1 MQELSKEEQLIYNI
15 ESILDSN
22 DNFNIDRNT
31 VEYLVKAY
39 KKNIRQLNKI
49 VKISDRQQNEVN
61 KQNQILHKLSQKLSL
76 YLSPQIVQSIFEG
89 KQDVA
94 LTTSRKKLTV
104 FFSDLVNFTQT
115 TENLEPELL
124 SSILNDYLDKMVT
137 IALKYGA
144 TIDKF
149 IGDGIM
155 LFFGDPDSLG
165 EQEDAINCIS
175 MAIEMRERVEQFGTQ
190 WFNKGLHEPLQVR
203 MGVTTGFVT
212 VGNFGS
218 THRMDYTIIG
228 SHVNIA
234 SRLEQTANPNGIL
247 ISHETYS
254 LIKDAIYC
262 EKQDT
267 IFLKGILYPVTTYK
281 VIDFFENIQKL
292 KEINIVNEQLS
303 LYLNKES
310 IKPED
315 KERIIATL
323 QKVIDEVQLIQ

>member
-1 MQELSKEEQLIYNI
+1 
-15 ESILDSN
+15 
-22 DNFNIDRNT
+22 
-31 VEYLVKAY
+31 
-39 KKNIRQLNKI
+39 
-49 VKISDRQQNEVN
+49 
-61 KQNQILHKLSQKLSL
+61 L

-203 MGVTTGFVT
+203 MGVATGFVT

-254 LIKDAIYC
+254 LVKDAIYC

>member
-1 MQELSKEEQLIYNI
+1 MQELSKEEQLIHNI

-22 DNFNIDRNT
+22 DNLTIERNN
-31 VEYLVKAY
+31 VEQLLKAY
-39 KKNIRQLNKI
+39 KKNLRQLSKI

-61 KQNQILHKLSQKLSL
+61 KQNQILHELSQKLSL
-76 YLSPQIVQSIFEG
+76 YLSPQIVQSIFAG

-94 LTTSRKKLTV
+94 LATSRKKLTV

-115 TENLEPELL
+115 TEKLEPELL
-124 SSILNDYLDKMVT
+124 SSILNDYLDEMVT

-165 EQEDAINCIS
+165 EKEDAMNCIS
-175 MAIEMRERVEQFGTQ
+175 MAIEMRERIGQFGMK
-190 WFNKGLHEPLQVR
+190 WVDKGLHEPLQVR
-203 MGVTTGFVT
+203 MGVATGFVT

-234 SRLEQTANPNGIL
+234 SRLEQTANPNSIL

-262 EKQDT
+262 EKRDT
-267 IFLKGILYPVTTYK
+267 IFFKGILYSIATYE
-281 VIDFFENIQKL
+281 VIDFFENIKEL

-310 IKPED
+310 IKSED

-323 QKVIDEVQLIQ
+323 QKVIDEVQSIR

>member
-1 MQELSKEEQLIYNI
+1 MQELSKEEQLIHNI

-22 DNFNIDRNT
+22 DNLTIERNN
-31 VEYLVKAY
+31 VEQLLKAY
-39 KKNIRQLNKI
+39 KKNLRQLSKI

-61 KQNQILHKLSQKLSL
+61 KQNQILHELSQKLSL
-76 YLSPQIVQSIFEG
+76 YLSPQIVQSIFVG
-89 KQDVA
+89 KQDAA
-94 LTTSRKKLTV
+94 LTTSRKKLTI

-124 SSILNDYLDKMVT
+124 SSILNDYLDEMVT

-165 EQEDAINCIS
+165 EKEDAMNCIS
-175 MAIEMRERVEQFGTQ
+175 MAIEMRERVGQFGMK
-190 WFNKGLHEPLQVR
+190 WADKGLHEPLQVR
-203 MGVTTGFVT
+203 MGVATGFVT

-234 SRLEQTANPNGIL
+234 SRLEQTANPNSIL

-262 EKQDT
+262 EKRDT
-267 IFLKGILYPVTTYK
+267 IFLKGILYSIATYE
-281 VIDFFENIQKL
+281 VIDFFENIKEL

-310 IKPED
+310 IKSED

-323 QKVIDEVQLIQ
+323 QKVIDEVQSIR